1 MKKTQ
6 VIVTIIEADEGMTL
20 VKAVP
25 SSSGE
30 FSRGDESYTL
40 VSGTRVA
47 ATEADVAAWVEADS
61 VDAFVAA
68 NRLGRVVLP
77 QDDYISF
84 PDDRIPDTFE
94 LIRGKELVN

>member
-6 VIVTIIEADEGMTL
+6 VIVTFIEADEGMTL
-20 VKAVP
+20 VRAVP

-40 VSGTRVA
+40 MSGSRVA
-47 ATEADVAAWVEADS
+47 ATESDVASWVEAAS

-77 QDDYISF
+77 QDDYVSL
-84 PDDRIPDTFE
+84 PDDRMPDTFE
-94 LIRGKELVN
+94 LIRDKELVN